1 MEKILIL
8 NGSPRAAK
16 SNSKRYAALF
26 SASCPL
32 PCDTVSLTPRNHA
45 ELAAQLPR
53 YSDLLLVFPL
63 YADALPVG
71 LLDFLKYLEAHP
83 VPVEARPVVSVL
95 INCGFLEPAQNEIAV
110 RMIRLFCSRNGYRTG
125 SVLMLGSGEAILD
138 SPFALWPAGRS
149 AGWPGPLPGAPAGSC
164 APRCLL
170 PNGCSCS
177 LRRATGRFTA
187 AGSESRNGRC
197 RRCGSRIR
205 SHDGTS
211 PRYCCPMCY

>member
-26 SASCPL
+26 SASCSL

-138 SPFALWPAGRS
+138 TPFAFVA
-149 AGWPGPLPGAPAGSC
+149 
-164 APRCLL
+164 
-170 PNGCSCS
+170 
-177 LRRATGRFTA
+177 RRAIRRLARAVAGGTCRELRATMPLAKRLFLLASTRYWTLYGRRFGISKRQMQTLRIED
-187 AGSESRNGRC
+187 SE
-197 RRCGSRIR
+197 
-205 SHDGTS
+205 
-211 PRYCCPMCY
+211 P

>member
-138 SPFALWPAGRS
+138 TPFAFVA
-149 AGWPGPLPGAPAGSC
+149 
-164 APRCLL
+164 
-170 PNGCSCS
+170 
-177 LRRATGRFTA
+177 RRAIRRLA
-187 AGSESRNGRC
+187 RAVAGGTC
-197 RRCGSRIR
+197 RELRALA
-205 SHDGTS
+205 DTL
-211 PRYCCPMCY
+211 

>member
-26 SASCPL
+26 SVSCPL

-71 LLDFLKYLEAHP
+71 LLDFLKCLEAHP

-138 SPFALWPAGRS
+138 TPFAFVA
-149 AGWPGPLPGAPAGSC
+149 
-164 APRCLL
+164 
-170 PNGCSCS
+170 
-177 LRRATGRFTA
+177 RRAIRRLARAVAGGTCRELRATMPLAKRLFLLASTRYWTLYGRRFGISKRQMQTLRIED
-187 AGSESRNGRC
+187 SE
-197 RRCGSRIR
+197 
-205 SHDGTS
+205 
-211 PRYCCPMCY
+211 P